1 MAYMKYRFRQIKIF
15 FESVGLKI
23 SGNEILNE
31 LSGFIDT
38 DLVDFEADKW
48 SLSIAVVT
56 SDTEEHILKI
66 CDEVKKSLEKTI
78 DDRLLYKVVVISL

>member
-1 MAYMKYRFRQIKIF
+1 MAYMMYRFRQFKIF

-23 SGNEILNE
+23 SGNEILDE

-38 DLVDFEADKW
+38 DLVDFEVDKW

>member
-1 MAYMKYRFRQIKIF
+1 MKYRFRQIKIF